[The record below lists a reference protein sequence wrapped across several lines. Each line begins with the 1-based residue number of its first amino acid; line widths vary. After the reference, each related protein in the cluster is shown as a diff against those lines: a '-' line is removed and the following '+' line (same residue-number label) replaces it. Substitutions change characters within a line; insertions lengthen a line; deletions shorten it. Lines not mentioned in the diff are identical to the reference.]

1 MLPFDKR
8 EQTSG
13 PASQKEH
20 DETSS
25 WWRRRLMLLLNQ
37 QRINDAKALRSE
49 FMLK

>member
-8 EQTSG
+8 EQASG